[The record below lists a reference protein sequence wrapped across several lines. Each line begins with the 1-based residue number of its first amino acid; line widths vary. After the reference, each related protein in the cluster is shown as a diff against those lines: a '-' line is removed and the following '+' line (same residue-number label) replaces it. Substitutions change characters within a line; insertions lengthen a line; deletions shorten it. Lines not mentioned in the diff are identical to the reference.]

1 MTAQDTDGTTLSPPD
16 ARREARATATA
27 VRRGRTTRPSGRRA
41 GLGQASRTTSI
52 LRPSSSRRLEDHDPN
67 QMTFEFDL
75 DLGGE
80 L

>member
-1 MTAQDTDGTTLSPPD
+1 MTTRYADGT
-16 ARREARATATA
+16 ARSHQTREERLERLRQLCAEAE
-27 VRRGRTTRPSGRRA
+27 RRGLRVVA
-41 GLGQASRTTSI
+41 QAWDKQVNDFDPAHE
-52 LRPSSSRRLEDHDPN
+52 LEQVVEDHDPN

>member
-1 MTAQDTDGTTLSPPD
+1 MTVSNTDGTALSQQT
-16 ARREARATATA
+16 REERLERLRQLCAEAE
-27 VRRGRTTRPSGRRA
+27 RRGLRVVA
-41 GLGQASRTTSI
+41 QAWERQAND
-52 LRPSSSRRLEDHDPN
+52 LDPAAELEQELEDHDPN

>member
-1 MTAQDTDGTTLSPPD
+1 MTARYTDGT
-16 ARREARATATA
+16 ARSHQTREERLERLRQLCAEAE
-27 VRRGRTTRPSGRRA
+27 RRGLRVVAQVWDRQA
-41 GLGQASRTTSI
+41 NDLGPAPELEQQV
-52 LRPSSSRRLEDHDPN
+52 EDHDPN

>member
-1 MTAQDTDGTTLSPPD
+1 MTAQDTDGTALSNQTREERLERLRQLCAD
-16 ARREARATATA
+16 AE
-27 VRRGRTTRPSGRRA
+27 RRGLRVVAQVWDR
-41 GLGQASRTTSI
+41 QAND
-52 LRPSSSRRLEDHDPN
+52 LDPAADLEQELEDHDPN